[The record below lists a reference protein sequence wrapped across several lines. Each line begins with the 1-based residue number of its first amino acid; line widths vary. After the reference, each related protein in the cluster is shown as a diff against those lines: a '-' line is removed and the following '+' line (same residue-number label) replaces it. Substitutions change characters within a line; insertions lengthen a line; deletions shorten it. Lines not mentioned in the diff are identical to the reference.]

1 MYRHVLPRS
10 VPEVVSG
17 VYDLVGTM
25 LGHNAPTTI
34 GYDRHGIAPYQ
45 ASNSGE
51 SNAPYAN
58 DQPNR
63 R

>member
-1 MYRHVLPRS
+1 
-10 VPEVVSG
+10 
-17 VYDLVGTM
+17 M
-25 LGHNAPTTI
+25 LGHNNAPTTT
-34 GYDRHGIAPYQ
+34 GYDRLEIAPYQ

-63 R
+63 